1 MRLYNIASEV
11 PSYVPL
17 LPLTH
22 VFPHLVLNLT
32 LTKKVMGRPGVAY
45 VSEETPNIMYL
56 NLHVAIDQRRFEA
69 EKEDKLGP
77 KVNGSGTSRMRME
90 L

>member
-1 MRLYNIASEV
+1 
-11 PSYVPL
+11 
-17 LPLTH
+17 
-22 VFPHLVLNLT
+22 
-32 LTKKVMGRPGVAY
+32 MGRPGVAY

-77 KVNGSGTSRMRME
+77 KVNGSGTRKMGME
-90 L
+90 LWFVMDVVIHTYVD